1 MLANSANA
9 VNPAMA
15 AVCNVFLIIVPR
27 PLGRAIFVRLIHGTS
42 QNQPDAGQSK
52 INLEMPAR
60 RRFSQLAAQRRSRS
74 PAISNPAGGTTLE
87 MLRLHSGW
95 QASVFRQF
103 ATVLGVGNHDIAVV
117 GPRMWEP
124 RAIKHVERNR

>member
-1 MLANSANA
+1 
-9 VNPAMA
+9 VR
-15 AVCNVFLIIVPR
+15 AVCCHTGYFESCR
-27 PLGRAIFVRLIHGTS
+27 GHHF
-42 QNQPDAGQSK
+42 
-52 INLEMPAR
+52 
-60 RRFSQLAAQRRSRS
+60 
-74 PAISNPAGGTTLE
+74 E

-95 QASVFRQF
+95 HASVLRQF